1 VGVMRRI
8 ADATRAKLD
17 GWRDRKVVRIDG
29 KALSELSDAEL
40 ESELARRRRAR
51 GHKPA
56 AGSSARGRT
65 GKAPGWKVRQW
76 YRDLELEPKSSR
88 EQVEEAYQRLMKK
101 YDPDKYDDA
110 EKRRAAVRLVVGL
123 REAYDGLIEQHFEA

>member
-1 VGVMRRI
+1 M
-8 ADATRAKLD
+8 
-17 GWRDRKVVRIDG
+17 
-29 KALSELSDAEL
+29 
-40 ESELARRRRAR
+40 
-51 GHKPA
+51 
-56 AGSSARGRT
+56 
-65 GKAPGWKVRQW
+65 RQW